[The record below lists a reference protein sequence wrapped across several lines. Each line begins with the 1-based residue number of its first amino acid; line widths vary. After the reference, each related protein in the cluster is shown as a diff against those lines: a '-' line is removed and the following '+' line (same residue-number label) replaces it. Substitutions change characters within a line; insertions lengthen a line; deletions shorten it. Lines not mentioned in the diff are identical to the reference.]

1 MAGTELI
8 KNGSFDS
15 GSIVDSEYSWFK
27 PTDWDISWK
36 YTFNG
41 SLYLESVGA
50 VYDASN
56 ALLLNYTPSD
66 DEFDYDI
73 VFNDILPPGICQI
86 IDLRNK
92 SLSSIGSFKFSM
104 NARLVD
110 SNKPCKVDIF
120 IYKAISSSTAYDF
133 DSLRFEDYMILRDF
147 EIKSSPTWNSIT
159 FDIDVSFMPN
169 GVYKI
174 YIAPHINITGVQYEN
189 IIEEANVIVDDVSFL
204 TVKKKDPGVDLE
216 DTGFIKNGSFTIW
229 EDGKPKYWE
238 LINMDEIYTEDG
250 HVVCDCTMKL
260 IPTNEYDRE
269 NSLRLVMDEPD
280 EYTFDHAHAISYSKI
295 LPGLYQLLD
304 LSRYEY
310 GANFT
315 FTYSARKD
323 TNNYEYQDGQS
334 YGIPFHIYRAK
345 YNEDT
350 GVIEPYGGL
359 FSYIYGDSYGEK
371 IEDYW
376 KTYTDTITLNQGYYY
391 LGFGPEHFTTYID
404 GNPIHETI
412 DDFYAVVDDISGE
425 IEPLEEPEMVYEDLI
440 QNGSF
445 EQWLLYWT
453 CDEDKIDLILNEGLS
468 YREEKYRTYKLGE
481 NWYSIGYQSSVSEED
496 KKDINYGF
504 MQRVYSRASSDA
516 IFSFWHNVD
525 SSNPLTFKVCIYET
539 NYNEKDQS
547 YTLLE
552 PAIFEET
559 ITTHSNWDNYAK
571 KLGLKYNTHY
581 TVVFYPSNEDSE
593 NPRKFNLDAVSLIT
607 FEDKPIYRTGSL
619 EDPFRTSN
627 GVLGCNLDV
636 NSIDGLC
643 TPVFYPYDQSLPA
656 GKYFIQIPI
665 TSDTDSHYL
674 CTNGEVDESGGFL
687 CYANGMFEHP
697 EYEGAICYFFEDGHM
712 ARNVIFEYN
721 GDIYKANE
729 LGIPF
734 KYELDINN
742 MWFPDGITS
751 ITVRTDETFT
761 LTVNFT
767 EQLLPCT
774 LMAEIS
780 NTSIATITGI
790 TEGISSNEIKILGK
804 RMGQT
809 TLRVYVVNADGSVV
823 ERLLKIYVKD
833 MLPEEYK
840 EAKIYIPYDEN
851 AMRYS
856 SSSNYSMQADYYIL
870 PDYLSDL
877 PINWSSSDESIAVVD
892 MNGTIL
898 SKGYGDCTITAKN
911 AFSEESA
918 SFTLHVCDFLSTPT
932 EVIVSAR
939 EISLAIGDS
948 TRITTKSV
956 NYGDSSKVSQDVIW
970 SSKNGNIATVD
981 EYGLITGISRGT
993 TEIVCA
999 NASAD
1004 HISTIIQVT
1013 VTGSRIEIQDIELD
1027 CYKVT
1032 FEESC
1037 SDELIRIKHRLVP
1050 DNATDKDVVW
1060 VSDNEDSVRVT
1071 QGGYVYM
1078 PPNSTCT
1085 HANITCYSKSR
1096 PDIART
1102 CSIYFNYELPSSQ
1115 RAIITSF
1122 DTDFNTCIG
1131 RTLRI
1136 YYDFYVLYREEGVII
1151 DKTDTEVSITPSYNT
1166 TNTVSAGIDENGT
1179 YIYFTANEAGTF
1191 DVKLTI
1197 NYGYDGTISKM
1208 FKVCVYEA
1216 DAAPVLINTLNV
1228 LYALQNDSCILT
1240 CKIEDQID
1248 SFRTIDFY
1256 IDFND
1261 GKGFEP
1267 ISAYIPPQNG
1277 SVYQYFFIT
1286 GYKLTPGTA
1295 YQVRV
1300 KAADSQGNEV
1310 ITNETT
1316 LTIPLVKDNHK
1327 AQLENAKK
1335 DYDEAFSSLTAVLS
1349 WLISPSENIMPA
1361 SRKAEFFIQYRIFC
1375 YNYENLR
1382 DMLDQCIKFIN
1393 SQIETSQVEMAAF
1406 SNTLSPDGVS
1416 IASYSEGDYTNSNY
1430 QSVSDMDYYQ
1440 NECIKQLVARVL
1452 ELEARLD
1459 ELTSNNK

>member
-15 GSIVDSEYSWFK
+15 GSIIDSEYSWFK

-36 YTFNG
+36 YAFNG

-50 VYDASN
+50 VYGASN

-73 VFNDILPPGICQI
+73 VFNDILPPGVCQI
-86 IDLRNK
+86 IDLRKK
-92 SLSSIGSFKFSM
+92 SLSSIGSFKFRM
-104 NARLVD
+104 NARLV
-110 SNKPCKVDIF
+110 NPKKPCKVDIF
-120 IYKAISSSTAYDF
+120 IYKAISSSSAYDF
-133 DSLRFEDYMILRDF
+133 DSLRFEDYMILREF
-147 EIKSSPTWNSIT
+147 EIKSSPTWNVIT
-159 FDIDVSFMPN
+159 FDIDVSSMSN

-174 YIAPHINITGVQYEN
+174 YIAPHINITGVRYEN
-189 IIEEANVIVDDVSFL
+189 IIEETNVIVDDVSFL
-204 TVKKKDPGVDLE
+204 AVKKKDPGVDLE

-238 LINMDEIYTEDG
+238 LINMDELYIEDG

-260 IPTNEYDRE
+260 IPTNEYGRE

-280 EYTFDHAHAISYSKI
+280 EYTLDHAHAISYSKI
-295 LPGLYQLLD
+295 LPGVYQLLD

-359 FSYIYGDSYGEK
+359 YSYVYGNPYGEE

-391 LGFGPEHFTTYID
+391 LGFGPEHFTGYLND
-404 GNPIHETI
+404 GTTEAIV
-412 DDFYAVVDDISGE
+412 DDFYVVIDDVSGE
-425 IEPLEEPEMVYEDLI
+425 IEPLGEVEMIYENLI

-445 EQWLLYWT
+445 EQEFLYWT
-453 CDEDKIDLILNEGLS
+453 CNEDKIDLIFKKGLS

-481 NWYSIGYQSSVSEED
+481 NWYSIGYQSNTSEED
-496 KKDINYGF
+496 KKDINYGL

-516 IFSFWHNVD
+516 IFSFWHNVN
-525 SSNPLTFKVCIYET
+525 SSKPLTFKACIYET
-539 NYNEKDQS
+539 NYNEKNQS

-552 PAIFEET
+552 PAILEET

-571 KLGLKYNTHY
+571 KLSLKYNTHY
-581 TVVFYPSNEDSE
+581 TVVFYPSDEDSE

-607 FEDKPIYRTGSL
+607 FEDKPINRTGSFNN
-619 EDPFRTSN
+619 PFRTSN
-627 GVLGCNLDV
+627 GVLGCHLDITS
-636 NSIDGLC
+636 NDGLC
-643 TPVFYPYDQSLPA
+643 TPVFYPYDQNLLP
-656 GKYFIQIPI
+656 GKYFIKIPI
-665 TSDTDSHYL
+665 TSDLDSHYL

-687 CYANGMFEHP
+687 CYVNGMFEHP
-697 EYEGAICYFFEDGHM
+697 EYEGAMCYFFEDGHM
-712 ARNVIFEYN
+712 ARNVVFEYN
-721 GDIYKANE
+721 GDIYRANDI
-729 LGIPF
+729 GIPF
-734 KYELDINN
+734 KYKLDIDYIRI
-742 MWFPDGITS
+742 PDGATS
-751 ITVRTDETFT
+751 ITIRTDETFI
-761 LTVNFT
+761 LTPHFN

-790 TEGISSNEIKILGK
+790 TEGTSSNEIKILGK

-809 TLRVYVVNADGSVV
+809 TLRIYVINADGSIV
-823 ERLLKIYVKD
+823 EKLLKIYVKD

-856 SSSNYSMQADYYIL
+856 SSSNYSLQADYYIL

-877 PINWSSSDESIAVVD
+877 PINWSSSNESIAVVD

-898 SKGYGDCTITAKN
+898 SKGYGDCIITAKN

-918 SFTLHVCDFLSTPT
+918 SFTLHVCDFLKTPT
-932 EVIVSAR
+932 EVRVSAR
-939 EISLAIGDS
+939 EVSLAIGDS

-956 NYGDSSKVSQDVIW
+956 NYGDSSKVPQDVIW

-981 EYGLITGISRGT
+981 KYGLITGISRGT

-1037 SDELIRIKHRLVP
+1037 SDELMRIKHRLVP

-1078 PPNSTCT
+1078 PPNSTRT
-1085 HANITCYSKSR
+1085 HTNITCYSKSR

-1102 CSIYFNYELPSSQ
+1102 CSIYFSYELEPSK

-1131 RTLRI
+1131 RKLRM
-1136 YYDFYVLYREEGVII
+1136 YYDFHVLYREKGIVIEEN
-1151 DKTDTEVSITPSYNT
+1151 DTYVSISPSYT
-1166 TNTVSAGIDENGT
+1166 TNTVSAGIDENGS
-1179 YIYFTANEAGTF
+1179 YIYFTANETGTF

-1197 NYGYDGTISKM
+1197 HYGYDGTISKT
-1208 FKVCVYEA
+1208 FKVHVYEA

-1240 CKIEDQID
+1240 CKIADQID

-1267 ISAYIPPQNG
+1267 VSAYFQPQNVG
-1277 SVYQYFFIT
+1277 SYQYFFIT

-1295 YQVRV
+1295 YQVKV
-1300 KAADSQGNEV
+1300 KAVDSQGNEV
-1310 ITNETT
+1310 TTNETT

-1335 DYDEAFSSLTAVLS
+1335 DYDRAFSSLTAVLS

-1361 SRKAEFFIQYRIFC
+1361 SRKAEFFTQYRIFC